1 MNYTHKKTGKTYFKR
16 LCSNASQASGRQ
28 VAARVRSG
36 DHQSR
41 GWRIPSAATP
51 TPFLTDA
58 NAVSHRQVGRG
69 RAPEGA
75 SWTGCQHEFDNPT
88 SEDAVWYGSFF

>member
-1 MNYTHKKTGKTYFKR
+1 VENSFG
-16 LCSNASQASGRQ
+16 G
-28 VAARVRSG
+28 
-36 DHQSR
+36 
-41 GWRIPSAATP
+41 
-51 TPFLTDA
+51 DA